1 MAIRLAH
8 NGAAMN
14 ALKLKLAKNRLSC
27 PLFDTD
33 RFRRNIEAAYTA
45 MVEARNKGEPPR
57 SFAVDT
63 F

>member
-1 MAIRLAH
+1 MAIRLAQ
-8 NGAAMN
+8 NGVAMS
-14 ALKLKLAKNRLSC
+14 ALKLKLAENRLSC

-45 MVEARNKGEPPR
+45 MVDARNKGEAPR
-57 SFAVDT
+57 SFTVDT